1 MPDQVAALEIV
12 SPVGPIRWFFS
23 KDRMK
28 AAEGSRANRKAE
40 QQKAPA
46 RMPPGLF
53 GLSRSKAISSSG

>member
-28 AAEGSRANRKAE
+28 GRGRFPGKPKGRTTKSPGADAAGAVRSESLEGD
-40 QQKAPA
+40 Q
-46 RMPPGLF
+46 
-53 GLSRSKAISSSG
+53 